1 MRIAWPAVLVA
12 LALARTAVAAD
23 PLPEGDEGI
32 AAGYPGDAG
41 IDGDPAVIFF
51 DDFEGYTAADDL
63 WNRYDNV
70 YQLDQIRFATEP
82 ENHYAGD
89 QAIEFTVPQQ
99 EAELSNAVDKAVSPE
114 LDVMF
119 LRYYS
124 KFQPPFDVVGSS
136 HNGSSISAHYFVDGQ
151 ATPGIPADGTNK
163 FLVAYE
169 NWRGEPET
177 MSPGLLNVYVY
188 HPEQRD
194 DYGDHFFPTGLV
206 MPNTSLPFDFGPD
219 FMSRPDII
227 PELDRWYCW
236 EYMVQANTPGE
247 RDGRIAAW
255 LDGVLVADWQNLRLR
270 DVPELTIDRFGLSL
284 HIGSNPNGEQ
294 KKWFD
299 NVVAATAYIGPIYT
313 PGAGDDT
320 AGSGG
325 VDESGG
331 GGSEGGP
338 GGTGGGATGGTGGGP
353 GSADGGDVGGSGET
367 DGSAPAEGES
377 GCGCT
382 ADGRDRMGWLWAL
395 GLLPLS
401 LRRAVRRRRLAGPPS
416 GNHSA
421 RSGWA
426 ARCTR

>member
-1 MRIAWPAVLVA
+1 MRVSRLHGLVGSI
-12 LALARTAVAAD
+12 LVSTAVGTAHAAD
-23 PLPEGDEGI
+23 PLPEGDAGI

-51 DDFEGYTAADDL
+51 DDFEGYRVADDL
-63 WNRYDNV
+63 WSRYDNV
-70 YQLDQIRFATEP
+70 YQIDQIRFATEP
-82 ENHYAGD
+82 ENRYAGR
-89 QAIEFTVPQQ
+89 QALEFTVPQQ
-99 EAELSNAVDKAVSPE
+99 EAELSNSVDKAVSPE

-124 KFQPPFDVVGSS
+124 KFQPPYDVVGSS

-151 ATPGIPADGTNK
+151 ATPGVPADGTNK

-194 DYGDHFFPTGLV
+194 DYGDHFFPSGLV

-219 FMSRPDII
+219 FISRPELI

-270 DVPELTIDRFGLSL
+270 DIETLTIDRFGLTF

-299 NVVAATAYIGPIYT
+299 NVVAATAYIGPLYE
-313 PGAGDDT
+313 PGASDDTGSSGGADDT
-320 AGSGG
+320 AGGTG
-325 VDESGG
+325 AGSGG
-331 GGSEGGP
+331 GGTSEGSGAGP
-338 GGTGGGATGGTGGGP
+338 GTANGDEFGPSSDTDGGGP
-353 GSADGGDVGGSGET
+353 
-367 DGSAPAEGES
+367 PAEGDS

-382 ADGRDRMGWLWAL
+382 ARGTGRSEQLLWLGVLVLAA
-395 GLLPLS
+395 G
-401 LRRAVRRRRLAGPPS
+401 RRRVRGRTS
-416 GNHSA
+416 S
-421 RSGWA
+421 S
-426 ARCTR
+426 